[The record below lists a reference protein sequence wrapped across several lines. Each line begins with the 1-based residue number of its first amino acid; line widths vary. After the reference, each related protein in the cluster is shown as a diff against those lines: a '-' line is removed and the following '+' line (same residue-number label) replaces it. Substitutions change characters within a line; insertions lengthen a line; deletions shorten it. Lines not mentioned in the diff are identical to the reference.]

1 MKSRIVHKFLRVL
14 LSRQAIVIFFI
25 VLPTGRRRKRIK
37 SITHAGNIWT
47 FWTWNLLLQKWISQV
62 DYIYPMLLFSLFK
75 EDYKLVMIT
84 ITATISV
91 AVTMTT
97 LLTLTIVT
105 IMVTMEMVTIT
116 VTMGTF
122 CFRRG
127 HDSKHLMNECLIAGF
142 AVFTMR

>member
-1 MKSRIVHKFLRVL
+1 
-14 LSRQAIVIFFI
+14 
-25 VLPTGRRRKRIK
+25 
-37 SITHAGNIWT
+37 
-47 FWTWNLLLQKWISQV
+47 
-62 DYIYPMLLFSLFK
+62 MLLFSLFK
-75 EDYKLVMIT
+75 EDYNLVMIT
-84 ITATISV
+84 ITSTISV

-116 VTMGTF
+116 LTMGTF

>member
-1 MKSRIVHKFLRVL
+1 
-14 LSRQAIVIFFI
+14 
-25 VLPTGRRRKRIK
+25 
-37 SITHAGNIWT
+37 
-47 FWTWNLLLQKWISQV
+47 
-62 DYIYPMLLFSLFK
+62 MLLFSLFK

-105 IMVTMEMVTIT
+105 IMVTMEMVT
-116 VTMGTF
+116 MGTF

-127 HDSKHLMNECLIAGF
+127 HDSKHLMN
-142 AVFTMR
+142 